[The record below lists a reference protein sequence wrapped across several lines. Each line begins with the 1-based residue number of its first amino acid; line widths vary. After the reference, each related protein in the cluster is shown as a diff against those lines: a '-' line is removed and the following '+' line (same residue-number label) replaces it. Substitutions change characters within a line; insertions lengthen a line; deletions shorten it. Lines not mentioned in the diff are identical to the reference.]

1 MTYYKTS
8 RRSHTPI
15 SDAAVF
21 FSNEENYN
29 KVFKRVERQKQR
41 TQEKNQSLEKVKEIL
56 IK

>member
-21 FSNEENYN
+21 FSDKENYN
-29 KVFKRVERQKQR
+29 RVFNQNAQKESAS
-41 TQEKNQSLEKVKEIL
+41 QEKNPSLEKVKEIL
-56 IK
+56 MK